1 MLELLAFTD
10 HIWGNL
16 SLKRTA
22 IIGAQHIMDSTLELF
37 RHLKR
42 QGLDPSKTFLMGKC
56 YSTSPE
62 VFRDFLREG
71 FYVHKNSFHFDSH
84 ENYDDVYKDLLFKFA
99 RFSLGKID
107 FKEIDRLIVIDDGGY
122 LISEL
127 NTLNV
132 NGVPVVS
139 IEQTSSGFNYLKNIK
154 LNTSVINVARSKAKL
169 ELETPYIVE
178 SSLKRLQVYLSAKEL
193 TGKNVLV
200 LGQGVIG
207 TCVGNT
213 LRRFC
218 NVVGFDPVR
227 PSDRSLEDHLS
238 QADIV
243 LGCSGTKSLD
253 YSLYDSLKPGAKLIS
268 LASSDR
274 EFNAYRFR
282 RQFPVSN
289 RCLDTFSDGNISLIQ
304 GGFPINFFGER
315 NNMSMEKIQITLTL
329 LLSSV
334 YQALTTTSDL
344 KGIVSIDEEA
354 ERLIISKFK
363 SMISKDV
370 GSLPLIAI

>member
-1 MLELLAFTD
+1 MLELLSFTD
-10 HIWGNL
+10 RIWGNL
-16 SLKRTA
+16 SLERTA
-22 IIGAQHIMDSTLELF
+22 IVGAQHIMDSTLELF
-37 RHLKR
+37 RHLKKH
-42 QGLDPSKTFLMGKC
+42 GLDPTKTFLMGKC

-62 VFRDFLREG
+62 VFRDFLKEG
-71 FYVHKNSFHFDSH
+71 FYVHRSSFHFNSH

-99 RFSLGKID
+99 RFALSKIN

-127 NTLNV
+127 NTLNSYS
-132 NGVPVVS
+132 VPIIS
-139 IEQTSSGFNYLKNIK
+139 IEQTSAGYHYLKNIK
-154 LNTSVINVARSKAKL
+154 LNTGVINVARSKAKL

-178 SSLKRLQVYLSAKEL
+178 SSLKRIQVYLSTKQL
-193 TGKNVLV
+193 VGKQVLV

-207 TCVGNT
+207 TCIGNA
-213 LRRFC
+213 LKKLC
-218 NVVGFDPVR
+218 HVSGFDPIL
-227 PSDRSLEDHLS
+227 PSDRALEDLLPH
-238 QADIV
+238 ADII
-243 LGCSGTKSLD
+243 LGCSGVKSLD
-253 YSLYDSLKPGAKLIS
+253 YSLYNSLKPGVKLIS

-282 RQFPVSN
+282 RQLPISN
-289 RCLDTFSDGNISLIQ
+289 RCLDTFTNGAISLIQ

-315 NNMSMEKIQITLTL
+315 NNMPMEKIQITLTL

-334 YQALTTTSDL
+334 YQALTTSSEV

-363 SMISKDV
+363 SVIFKDKTP
-370 GSLPLIAI
+370 LPLIAI